1 MKNKIIKDEILKIKD
16 EIELDELLTEIYKQK
31 RNNNRW
37 TGSGTWWWI
46 IN

>member
-31 RNNNRW
+31 RNNNR
-37 TGSGTWWWI
+37 
-46 IN
+46 